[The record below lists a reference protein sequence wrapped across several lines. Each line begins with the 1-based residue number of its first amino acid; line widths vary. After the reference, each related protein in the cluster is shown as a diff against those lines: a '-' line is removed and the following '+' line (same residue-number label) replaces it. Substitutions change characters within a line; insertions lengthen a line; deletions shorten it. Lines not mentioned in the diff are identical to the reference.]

1 MIFSGLCPPALIYLI
16 YSVVQIGIDI
26 IKGFYNTAFVKVWVA
41 FIFTILLNYLCQSG
55 LGIVSW
61 VIIFIPFVLMTT
73 IVAVLLFQFG
83 LDSKT
88 GKLRVYSKSNST
100 PLNSNKEKRE
110 ENTYSSVSYGVDEN
124 TNNNNNTNT
133 TEQFNIQK
141 KSGYGKNVNIDYKNE
156 SVVKKYNKERRD
168 LVNIIRGILI
178 DMGEPDKAA
187 YFMNSA
193 ELCIN
198 SIQEEEFKNC
208 LLNKCDEIGNTLNI
222 NKNKIFKQKV
232 KEFL

>member
-61 VIIFIPFVLMTT
+61 IIIFIPFVLMTT
-73 IVAVLLFQFG
+73 IVGILLFQFG
-83 LDSKT
+83 LDSKS

-100 PLNSNKEKRE
+100 PINSNTEKKE
-110 ENTYSSVSYGVDEN
+110 ENTYKSVTYGVDQN
-124 TNNNNNTNT
+124 SNNNT
-133 TEQFNIQK
+133 TEDFNIQK
-141 KSGYGKNVNIDYKNE
+141 QSGYGKHTNMNYKNE
-156 SVVKKYNKERRD
+156 TRVKKYNKERRD
-168 LVNIIRGILI
+168 IVNIIRGILI

-187 YFMNSA
+187 YFMNSS
-193 ELCIN
+193 ELSLIKLPILIL
-198 SIQEEEFKNC
+198 SA
-208 LLNKCDEIGNTLNI
+208 L
-222 NKNKIFKQKV
+222 
-232 KEFL
+232 

>member
-100 PLNSNKEKRE
+100 PLNSNQEKKE
-110 ENTYSSVSYGVDEN
+110 ENTYSLVSYAVDEN

-133 TEQFNIQK
+133 TEQFNIQQ
-141 KSGYGKNVNIDYKNE
+141 KSGYGKNINMNYKNE

-187 YFMNSA
+187 YLMNSA

-198 SIQEEEFKNC
+198 SIDDERFKNC
-208 LLNKCDEIGNTLNI
+208 LLTKCDEVGNTLNMD
-222 NKNKIFKQKV
+222 KNKIFKEKI

>member
-61 VIIFIPFVLMTT
+61 IIIFIPFVLMTT
-73 IVAVLLFQFG
+73 IVGILLFQFG
-83 LDSKT
+83 LDSKS

-100 PLNSNKEKRE
+100 PVNSTAEKKE
-110 ENTYSSVSYGVDEN
+110 ENTYKSVTYGVDRN
-124 TNNNNNTNT
+124 SNNNT
-133 TEQFNIQK
+133 TEDFNIQK
-141 KSGYGKNVNIDYKNE
+141 KSGYGKHMNMNYKNE
-156 SVVKKYNKERRD
+156 TQVKKYNKERRD
-168 LVNIIRGILI
+168 IVNMLRGILI

-187 YFMNSA
+187 YLMNSS

-198 SIQEEEFKNC
+198 MIDEANFKNC
-208 LLNKCDEIGNTLNI
+208 LLNKCDEVGNTLNKD
-222 NKNKIFKQKV
+222 KNIIFKKKV

>member
-73 IVAVLLFQFG
+73 IVGILLFQFG

-88 GKLRVYSKSNST
+88 GKLRVYSKSSASSDST
-100 PLNSNKEKRE
+100 SEQKEEEE
-110 ENTYSSVSYGVDEN
+110 ENSYGSVEYGVDQSSG
-124 TNNNNNTNT
+124 NN
-133 TEQFNIQK
+133 EDSQEEFNIQK
-141 KSGYGKNVNIDYKNE
+141 QSGYGKHTNMNYKNQTQI
-156 SVVKKYNKERRD
+156 KKYNKERRNI
-168 LVNIIRGILI
+168 VNIIRGMLI

-187 YFMNSA
+187 YLMNSA

-198 SIQEEEFKNC
+198 MIDDANFKNC
-208 LLNKCDEIGNTLNI
+208 LMNKCDEVGNTLNI
-222 NKNKIFKQKV
+222 EKSNIFKKKV
-232 KEFL
+232 QEFW